1 MNNSTI
7 QRTITHLCVFCG
19 STAGMD
25 SAYVESA
32 KLLARE
38 MVSRSIN
45 LVYGGGGAGIMGA
58 LSAALRGSTVSVTG
72 IIPERLYEMVKH
84 LDHSE
89 DELVVVET
97 MHERKAAMYD
107 RSDAFIALPGGI
119 GTLEELMEAL
129 TWLQLG
135 YHAKPVGI
143 LNVNGFFDHLM
154 ALLSRMVDDGFLR
167 QVVLDSLVVD
177 EHPGK
182 LLDRIAEVEISMPQ
196 KIVR

>member
-1 MNNSTI
+1 
-7 QRTITHLCVFCG
+7 
-19 STAGMD
+19 MD